1 VLVTETTS
9 RIDQMIAEI
18 REYEKYL
25 DSELRRVRLLLNAAD
40 GVEIRTNTT
49 EILLEIFQEDPAKEF
64 TAADA
69 ERELRKRG
77 WMTESSDAVNAVRA
91 ALSRLKNNNDVEQ
104 VNRGTY
110 RLYVKPPQ
118 EVPWAAAPP
127 SAKSPFDDEPPF

>member
-1 VLVTETTS
+1 VYGWLVTETTS
-9 RIDQMIAEI
+9 RIDQIIAEM

-49 EILLEIFQEDPAKEF
+49 EILLEIFQDNPAKEF

-110 RLYVKPPQ
+110 RLYV
-118 EVPWAAAPP
+118 
-127 SAKSPFDDEPPF
+127 EPPKEDP

>member
-1 VLVTETTS
+1 MTETTS
-9 RIDQMIAEI
+9 RVDQMIAEL

-40 GVEIRTNTT
+40 GVETRTNTT
-49 EILLEIFQEDPAKEF
+49 EILLEIFQDNPDKEF

-91 ALSRLKNNNDVEQ
+91 ALSRLKNNNDIEQ

-110 RLYVKPPQ
+110 RLYVEPTK
-118 EVPWAAAPP
+118 EDPWNSAPP
-127 SAKSPFDDEPPF
+127 STPSNYGDEPPF